1 VPLVPARCA
10 PVLFLLALTSFAAPD
25 PCIFAFGARETL
37 RQLTGPHFLSAGVA
51 AWHVVRARIHL
62 HEYRCGNYFYFYRI
76 SRGETKGFI
85 PFCRIYSMGIGR
97 YMAKELAKE
106 LDSKSREFFEFVM
119 PAIDMAEDGNEL
131 AVVIDCPGFAKKDI
145 SLRIAGNI
153 LSISAK
159 REQEESLGTV
169 YYRHRPLKIDKKIIL
184 PISVKE
190 DEKIVGKATYE
201 NGVVTLRIPIP
212 KSTNIPI
219 A

>member
-1 VPLVPARCA
+1 
-10 PVLFLLALTSFAAPD
+10 
-25 PCIFAFGARETL
+25 
-37 RQLTGPHFLSAGVA
+37 
-51 AWHVVRARIHL
+51 
-62 HEYRCGNYFYFYRI
+62 
-76 SRGETKGFI
+76 
-85 PFCRIYSMGIGR
+85 MGIGR

-119 PAIDMAEDGNEL
+119 PAIDMVEDGNEL

-159 REQEESLGTV
+159 RVQEESLGTV
-169 YYRHRPLKIDKKIIL
+169 YYRHRPLKIDKKIIV

>member
-1 VPLVPARCA
+1 
-10 PVLFLLALTSFAAPD
+10 
-25 PCIFAFGARETL
+25 
-37 RQLTGPHFLSAGVA
+37 
-51 AWHVVRARIHL
+51 
-62 HEYRCGNYFYFYRI
+62 
-76 SRGETKGFI
+76 
-85 PFCRIYSMGIGR
+85 MGIGR

-119 PAIDMAEDGNEL
+119 PATDMAEDGNEL

-145 SLRIAGNI
+145 SLRIASNI